1 MEIMQCLEN
10 VEKLGGFGCEVGFCE
25 RGEAKGE
32 GVAFGRAFGVNKELI
47 GVEESRMHGCKRGDH
62 TIFGHGEIERCILV
76 CECV

>member
-10 VEKLGGFGCEVGFCE
+10 VEKLGGFGCDVGFCE

-47 GVEESRMHGCKRGDH
+47 GVE
-62 TIFGHGEIERCILV
+62 
-76 CECV
+76 